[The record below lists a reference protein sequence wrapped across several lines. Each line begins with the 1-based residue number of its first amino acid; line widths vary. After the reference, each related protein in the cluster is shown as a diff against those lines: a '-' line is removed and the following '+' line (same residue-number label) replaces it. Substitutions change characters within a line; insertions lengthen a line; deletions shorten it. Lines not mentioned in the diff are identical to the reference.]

1 MVLSLREGAPDWS
14 DAKCAKPLGVPNE
27 EYDIPF
33 DQPTVQVEQCNGGDG
48 RGVCP
53 VRDRCLIFA
62 LKNNITEGVWGGM
75 GEADRAT
82 MRRKYP
88 LRKQTVREEWQ
99 WHAPSKSQRKKWA
112 EGLQS

>member
-1 MVLSLREGAPDWS
+1 MVLSLRENAPDWT
-14 DAKCAKPLGVPNE
+14 DAKCRKPLGVPNE

-33 DQPTVQVEQCNGGDG
+33 DQPEVQIAQCNDPED
-48 RGVCP
+48 VCP
-53 VRDRCLIFA
+53 LRHQCLIFA

-88 LRKQTVREEWQ
+88 LRKQLVNPEWK
-99 WHAPSKSQRKKWA
+99 WHAPSKSQRKKWM
-112 EGLQS
+112 EGSQS